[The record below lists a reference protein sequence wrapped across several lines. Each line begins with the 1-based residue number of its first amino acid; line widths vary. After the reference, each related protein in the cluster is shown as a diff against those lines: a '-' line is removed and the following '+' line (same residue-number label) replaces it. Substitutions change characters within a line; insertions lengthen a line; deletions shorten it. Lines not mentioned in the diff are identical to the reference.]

1 MEKELHE
8 SVILLRSIDRQILNC
23 SKDLSQISATLED
36 GNASAIKLRDLPILS
51 IETQLTILK
60 RIEDQANQ
68 TRFLSMGSLATL
80 IAILVVL
87 GAKL

>member
-8 SVILLRSIDRQILNC
+8 SVILLR
-23 SKDLSQISATLED
+23 
-36 GNASAIKLRDLPILS
+36 S

-68 TRFLSMGSLATL
+68 TRFLSMCSLATL